1 MANFKTRAVSKEE
14 FELIIDTI
22 RTGFT
27 LPNGK
32 RVRPNEKVLMCIL
45 LESQLG
51 LRQGDICSR
60 LRLCDIVLENGKYR
74 LNYFEEQKTKKSRH
88 FLVPTEVYIFLQD
101 YAIRHNLKPTQKLF
115 NISVRTVQHH
125 VQLTC
130 EYLGIQGVSTHS
142 FRKFFAQ
149 TIYENNN
156 YDIMLIKELLQH
168 SNVAITQRYLGVS
181 SQRAEQALKNHIVIP
196 T

>member
-1 MANFKTRAVSKEE
+1 MANKKARAVSREE
-14 FELIIDTI
+14 LTLIIDTI
-22 RTGFT
+22 NTGFI

-32 RVRPNEKVLMCIL
+32 RVRPNERVANCLL
-45 LESQLG
+45 LEAQLG
-51 LRQGDICSR
+51 MRIGDIVR

-101 YAIRHNLKPTQKLF
+101 YALRHNLKPTQRLF
-115 NISVRTVQHH
+115 DISVRTVQHH
-125 VQLTC
+125 LQLVS
-130 EYLGIQGVSTHS
+130 EFLGLHDIGTHS
-142 FRKFFAQ
+142 MRRHFSQ
-149 TIYENNN
+149 QIYENNGF
-156 YDIMLIKELLQH
+156 DILLLKELLNH
-168 SNVAITQRYLGVS
+168 SSVAITQRYLGVS